1 MSHRGPRA
9 VEVVLSAEERA
20 ELLRWAGGGVPAR
33 VAERAR
39 IILTCADGTSNTAV
53 AAGCGVS
60 VETVRKWRSRFV
72 ARRLA
77 GLADEPRP
85 GRHKPG
91 LVLSEAERA
100 ELTRWAR
107 RAKTAQF
114 LALRAKIVLRCA
126 EGGTNKEVAAELGIA
141 HATVNRW
148 RSRFIT
154 LRLEGLTDEPRP
166 GRPPSVL
173 LDQVEDVL
181 VATLESVPGK
191 DTHWSRASMA
201 KHSGLSKSTVGRI
214 WKKFDLKPHLQ
225 DSFKLSTDPQFV
237 AKVVD
242 VVGLYHH
249 PPEKAV
255 VLCVDEKSQIQALDR
270 SQPVLPMMP
279 GMPERRTHDYY
290 RHGITSLF
298 AAFNIADGTVI
309 SELHRRHRAIEFK
322 KFLIRI
328 DKAVP
333 TGLDVHLVC
342 DNYATHNTAE
352 IKTWLGKHP
361 RFHVH
366 FTPTG
371 SSWMNQVER
380 WFGLLTDKLIRRG
393 VHTSVTALEKD
404 ITAWIDTWND
414 NPKPFTWTKTADE
427 ILKSL
432 ADYLTKISPPN
443 TENQQKT

>member
-1 MSHRGPRA
+1 MSPGPPA
-9 VEVVLSAEERA
+9 VEVTLSAQERA
-20 ELLRWAGGGVPAR
+20 ELSRWVSGV
-33 VAERAR
+33 VAPRFVERAR
-39 IILTCADGTSNTAV
+39 IVLACADGAPNARV
-53 AAGCGVS
+53 AAEVGVT
-60 VETVRKWRSRFV
+60 VATVRKWRGKF
-72 ARRLA
+72 AAERLA
-77 GLADEPRP
+77 GLEDAARIGRPKAD
-85 GRHKPG
+85 
-91 LVLSEAERA
+91 LVLSRAERDQ
-100 ELTRWAR
+100 LTRWAR
-107 RAKTAQF
+107 RAKTAQY

-126 EGGTNKEVAAELGIA
+126 EGGTNRQAAIDLGVDES
-141 HATVNRW
+141 TVERW
-148 RSRFIT
+148 RARFVAK
-154 LRLEGLTDEPRP
+154 RLDGLSDEPRV
-166 GRPPSVL
+166 GRPPSIL
-173 LDQVEDVL
+173 LEQVEDVI
-181 VATLESVPGK
+181 VATLESSPGK

-201 KHSGLSKSTVGRI
+201 ERTGLSKSTIGRI
-214 WKKFDLKPHLQ
+214 WKRFDLKPHLQ

-270 SQPVLPMMP
+270 SQLVLPIMP

-309 SELHRRHRAIEFK
+309 SALHRRHRAIEFK
-322 KFLIRI
+322 KFLVTI

-333 TGLDVHLVC
+333 AELDVHLVC

-393 VHTSVTALEKD
+393 VHTSVKALEDD
-404 ITAWIDTWND
+404 ITAWIDTWNE
-414 NPKPFTWTKTADE
+414 NPRPFTWTKTADE
-427 ILKSL
+427 ILHSL
-432 ADYLTKISPPN
+432 ADYLTKVGTGS
-443 TENQQKT
+443 QKTEHN